1 MNESENL
8 PPAGLSRRAASIIYD
23 ALLVA
28 ALWMVAAA
36 IVVIPAGT
44 EIQPGNPAFQFYLLV
59 VWYLYFAIFWRVGGQ
74 TLGMKAW
81 RIRLVAVDTQRPG
94 WGQITV
100 RFLFAGVSLAC
111 LGLGFIWTLFDR
123 ENRSWHDMISGTQL
137 VLLPSKRGA
146 NA

>member
-1 MNESENL
+1 M
-8 PPAGLSRRAASIIYD
+8 IYD

-44 EIQPGNPAFQFYLLV
+44 EIRPGNPAFQFYLLV
-59 VWYLYFAIFWRVGGQ
+59 VWYLYFAICWRVGGQ

-81 RIRLVAVDTQRPG
+81 RIRLVTVDAQRPA
-94 WGQITV
+94 WGRITV

-123 ENRSWHDMISGTQL
+123 EHRSWHDMISGTRL
-137 VLLPSKRGA
+137 VLLPGKRGT